1 MKQSSLEGLYEKL
14 RQFDRLADKEEYLF
28 DAIRGA
34 IEAENFEFAAQI
46 CDFVLNEE
54 FEKFG
59 AVLRTR
65 ALMWLTG
72 YIAQNLKESE
82 SEYPNF
88 GDFES
93 CLWKFKW
100 IVSGIAKS
108 SIIEREL
115 IDEVNEAMLF
125 YYERLELS
133 LAAYYKALMNQNID
147 MGDAREAKAN
157 YELWRKL
164 AKDDMGDCE
173 ACEASSEI
181 AYLNFVGEYE
191 AALELATPIISG
203 ELGCIK
209 VPYTTYAPILFS
221 MVTLGRIEEATAL
234 LPKAAAMIESDL
246 RFINQIAPL
255 IEIAVRLGEHE
266 TALSLARKH
275 SHTILDSNDDLN
287 YLKLLIPI
295 VAFGD
300 ENTYKMALEIAGK
313 FDARNQN
320 FYYAD
325 YLNKFYEE
333 FSGLEI

>member
-1 MKQSSLEGLYEKL
+1 MEQGSLEGLYEELNGLKSVI
-14 RQFDRLADKEEYLF
+14 DKEECLF
-28 DAIRGA
+28 DAIRDA
-34 IEAENFEFAAQI
+34 VEAENFEFAAQI
-46 CDFVLNEE
+46 CDFMLNEE

-82 SEYPNF
+82 YPNF
-88 GDFES
+88 NDFTD

-100 IVSGIAKS
+100 IVSGVAKS
-108 SIIEREL
+108 SMIEKEL

-147 MGDAREAKAN
+147 MGDAREAKSN
-157 YELWRKL
+157 YELWKKL
-164 AKDDMGDCE
+164 AKDDMADCK
-173 ACEASSEI
+173 ACEASGEI
-181 AYLNFVGEYE
+181 AYLNFIGEHA
-191 AALELATPIISG
+191 AALELAEPLLSG
-203 ELGCIK
+203 ELTCSE
-209 VPYTTYAPILFS
+209 VPHITYAPILFS
-221 MVTLGRIEEATAL
+221 MIALGRTWEAKTL
-234 LPKAAAMIESDL
+234 LSKAAATIETNP
-246 RFINQIAPL
+246 RVVNQIAPL
-255 IEIAVRLGEHE
+255 IEIAVRLDERE

-275 SHTILDSNDDLN
+275 SAAILDGNDDLN
-287 YLKLLIPI
+287 DLRFFIA
-295 VAFGD
+295 VSAFGD
-300 ENTYKMALEIAGK
+300 ESDYKTALELAGR

-333 FSGLEI
+333 FGV

>member
-1 MKQSSLEGLYEKL
+1 MKQGSLEGLYEKL

-28 DAIRGA
+28 DAIKGA
-34 IEAENFEFAAQI
+34 VEAEDFEFAAQI

-72 YIAQNLKESE
+72 YIAQNLKDSK

-100 IVSGIAKS
+100 IVSGVAKS
-108 SIIEREL
+108 SMIEKEL

-133 LAAYYKALMNQNID
+133 LASYYKALMNQNID

-157 YELWRKL
+157 YELWKNL
-164 AKDDMGDCE
+164 AKDDMSDCE
-173 ACEASSEI
+173 ACEASDEI
-181 AYLNFVGEYE
+181 AYLNFAGEHE
-191 AALELATPIISG
+191 AALGLAEPILSG
-203 ELGCIK
+203 ELSCSE
-209 VPYTTYAPILFS
+209 VPHITYAPILFS
-221 MVTLGRIEEATAL
+221 MIALGRTWEAKTL
-234 LPKAAAMIESDL
+234 LPKAAATIESNP
-246 RFINQIAPL
+246 RVINQIAPL
-255 IEIAVRLGEHE
+255 IEIAVRLDERE

-275 SHTILDSNDDLN
+275 SHAILDSNDDLN
-287 YLKLLIPI
+287 DLRFFIA
-295 VAFGD
+295 VSAFGD
-300 ENTYKMALEIAGK
+300 EGDYKMALELAGK
-313 FDARNQN
+313 FDSRNQN

-325 YLNKFYEE
+325 YLSKFYKE
-333 FSGLEI
+333 FGG

>member
-1 MKQSSLEGLYEKL
+1 MEQGSLEGLYEKL

-46 CDFVLNEE
+46 CDFVLNDE

-65 ALMWLTG
+65 ALLWLTN
-72 YIAQNLKESE
+72 YIAQNLKESK
-82 SEYPNF
+82 YPNF
-88 GDFES
+88 GDFTD

-100 IVSGIAKS
+100 IVSGVAKS
-108 SIIEREL
+108 SMIEKEL

-147 MGDAREAKAN
+147 MGDTREAKAN
-157 YELWRKL
+157 YELWKKL
-164 AKDDMGDCE
+164 VKDDMADCE
-173 ACEASSEI
+173 ACEASDEI
-181 AYLNFVGEYE
+181 AYLNFAGEHA
-191 AALELATPIISG
+191 AALELAAPLLSG
-203 ELGCIK
+203 ELTCSE
-209 VPYTTYAPILFS
+209 VPHITYAPILFS
-221 MVTLGRIEEATAL
+221 MIALGRTWEAKTL
-234 LPKAAAMIESDL
+234 LPKAAATIESNP
-246 RFINQIAPL
+246 RVINQIAPL
-255 IEIAVRLGEHE
+255 IEIAVRLDERE

-275 SHTILDSNDDLN
+275 SRAILDGNDDLN
-287 YLKLLIPI
+287 DLRFFIAVSAL
-295 VAFGD
+295 GD
-300 ENTYKMALEIAGK
+300 ENDYKTALELAGK

-325 YLNKFYEE
+325 YLSKFYEE
-333 FSGLEI
+333 FGS

>member
-1 MKQSSLEGLYEKL
+1 MEQDSLEGLYEKL
-14 RQFDRLADKEEYLF
+14 NGLKSVIDKEECLF
-28 DAIRGA
+28 DAIRDA
-34 IEAENFEFAAQI
+34 VEAENFDFAAQI
-46 CDFVLNEE
+46 CDFVLNDE

-59 AVLRTR
+59 AFLRIK
-65 ALMWLTG
+65 ALMWLTN

-82 SEYPNF
+82 YPNF
-88 GDFES
+88 GDFTD

-100 IVSGIAKS
+100 IVSGVAKS
-108 SIIEREL
+108 SMIEKEL
-115 IDEVNEAMLF
+115 IDEANEAMLF

-147 MGDAREAKAN
+147 MGESKEAKAN
-157 YELWRKL
+157 YKMWKKL
-164 AKDDMGDCE
+164 AKDDMSDCE
-173 ACEASSEI
+173 ACEASDEI
-181 AYLNFVGEYE
+181 AYLNFAGEHE
-191 AALELATPIISG
+191 AALGLAEPILSG
-203 ELGCIK
+203 ELTCSE
-209 VPYTTYAPILFS
+209 VPHITYAPILFS
-221 MVTLGRIEEATAL
+221 MIKTGKIEEAKTL
-234 LPKAAAMIESDL
+234 LPKAAEIIESNP
-246 RFINQIAPL
+246 RVINQIAPL

-295 VAFGD
+295 VAFED

>member
-1 MKQSSLEGLYEKL
+1 MKQGSLEGLYEKL

-34 IEAENFEFAAQI
+34 IEAENFEFATQI

-147 MGDAREAKAN
+147 MGDTREVKAN
-157 YELWRKL
+157 YELWKKL

-173 ACEASSEI
+173 ACEASDEI
-181 AYLNFVGEYE
+181 AYLNFAGEHE
-191 AALELATPIISG
+191 AALELAAPILSG
-203 ELGCIK
+203 ELTCSE
-209 VPYTTYAPILFS
+209 VPHITYAPILFS
-221 MVTLGRIEEATAL
+221 MIKTGKIEEAKTL
-234 LPKAAAMIESDL
+234 LPKAAATIESNP
-246 RFINQIAPL
+246 RVINQIAPL

-287 YLKLLIPI
+287 DLRFFIA
-295 VAFGD
+295 VSAFGD
-300 ENTYKMALEIAGK
+300 EGDYKTALELAGK

-320 FYYAD
+320 FYYTD
-325 YLNKFYEE
+325 YLSKFYEE
-333 FSGLEI
+333 FGV

>member
-28 DAIRGA
+28 DAIKGA

-72 YIAQNLKESE
+72 YIAQNLKD

-88 GDFES
+88 SDFES

-108 SIIEREL
+108 SMIEKEL
-115 IDEVNEAMLF
+115 MDEVNEAMLF
-125 YYERLELS
+125 YYERLELA
-133 LAAYYKALMNQNID
+133 LASYYKALMNQNID
-147 MGDAREAKAN
+147 IGDAREMRAN
-157 YELWRKL
+157 YELWKKL

-173 ACEASSEI
+173 ACEASGEI
-181 AYLNFVGEYE
+181 AYLNFADEHE
-191 AALELATPIISG
+191 AALELAAPIISG

-234 LPKAAAMIESDL
+234 LPKAAAMIESDP

-255 IEIAVRLGEHE
+255 IEIAVRLDERE

-287 YLKLLIPI
+287 DLRFFIA
-295 VAFGD
+295 VSAFGD
-300 ENTYKMALEIAGK
+300 ESDYKTALELVGK

-325 YLNKFYEE
+325 YLSKFYEE
-333 FSGLEI
+333 FGV

>member
-1 MKQSSLEGLYEKL
+1 MEQGSLEGLYEKL

-28 DAIRGA
+28 DAIKGA

-65 ALMWLTG
+65 ALMWLTD
-72 YIAQNLKESE
+72 YIVQNSKENE

-88 GDFES
+88 DDFVD

-100 IVSGIAKS
+100 IVSGVAKS
-108 SIIEREL
+108 SMIEKEL

-125 YYERLELS
+125 YYERMELS
-133 LAAYYKALMNQNID
+133 LATYYKALMNQNID
-147 MGDAREAKAN
+147 MGDAREARAN
-157 YELWRKL
+157 YELWKKL
-164 AKDDMGDCE
+164 AKDNMADCE
-173 ACEASSEI
+173 ACEASGEI
-181 AYLNFVGEYE
+181 AYLNFTGEHE
-191 AALELATPIISG
+191 AALELAAPILSG
-203 ELGCIK
+203 ELTCGE
-209 VPYTTYAPILFS
+209 VPHTTYAPILFS
-221 MVTLGRIEEATAL
+221 MIALGRTWEAKTL
-234 LPKAAAMIESDL
+234 LPKVAATIESNP
-246 RFINQIAPL
+246 RVINQIAPL
-255 IEIAVRLGEHE
+255 IEIAVRLDERE

-275 SHTILDSNDDLN
+275 SHAILDSNDDLN
-287 YLKLLIPI
+287 DLRFFIA
-295 VAFGD
+295 VSAFGD
-300 ENTYKMALEIAGK
+300 ESDYKTALELAGK

-333 FSGLEI
+333 FGV

>member
-28 DAIRGA
+28 DAIKGA
-34 IEAENFEFAAQI
+34 VEVENFEFAAQI

-59 AVLRTR
+59 AFLRTR

-72 YIAQNLKESE
+72 YIAQNLKE

-115 IDEVNEAMLF
+115 IDEVNKAMLF

-133 LAAYYKALMNQNID
+133 LASYYKALMNQNID
-147 MGDAREAKAN
+147 MGDAREARSN
-157 YELWRKL
+157 YELWKKL
-164 AKDDMGDCE
+164 AKDDMSDCE
-173 ACEASSEI
+173 ACEASDEI
-181 AYLNFVGEYE
+181 AYLNFAGEHA
-191 AALELATPIISG
+191 AALELAAPILSG
-203 ELGCIK
+203 ELTCAE
-209 VPYTTYAPILFS
+209 VPHTTYAPILFS
-221 MVTLGRIEEATAL
+221 MIKTGKIEEAKTL
-234 LPKAAAMIESDL
+234 LPKAAATIESNP
-246 RFINQIAPL
+246 RVINQIAPL
-255 IEIAVRLGEHE
+255 IEIAVRLDERE
-266 TALSLARKH
+266 MALSLARKH
-275 SHTILDSNDDLN
+275 SRAILDGNDDLN

-320 FYYAD
+320 FYYTD

>member
-1 MKQSSLEGLYEKL
+1 MQERTLEELYKKL
-14 RQFDRLADKEEYLF
+14 KEFDRLTGKEEFLF
-28 DAIRGA
+28 DEIRDA
-34 IEAENFEFAAQI
+34 VEAQDLAFAAQI
-46 CDFVLNEE
+46 CDFVLNDD

-65 ALMWLTG
+65 ALMWLTD
-72 YIAQNLKESE
+72 YIAQNLKDSK

-100 IVSGIAKS
+100 IVSGVAQS
-108 SIIEREL
+108 SMIEKGL
-115 IDEVNEAMLF
+115 IDEANEAMLF

-157 YELWRKL
+157 YELWKKL

-173 ACEASSEI
+173 ACEASDEI
-181 AYLNFVGEYE
+181 AYLNFAGEHE
-191 AALELATPIISG
+191 AALELATPILSG
-203 ELGCIK
+203 ELTCSE
-209 VPYTTYAPILFS
+209 VPHITYAPILFS
-221 MVTLGRIEEATAL
+221 MIKTGKIEEAKIL
-234 LPKAAAMIESDL
+234 LPKAAAAIESNP
-246 RFINQIAPL
+246 RVINQIAPL
-255 IEIAVRLGEHE
+255 IEIAVRLDERE

-275 SHTILDSNDDLN
+275 SRAILEGNDDLN
-287 YLKLLIPI
+287 DLRFFIA
-295 VAFGD
+295 VSAFGD
-300 ENTYKMALEIAGK
+300 ESDYKTALELAGR

-333 FSGLEI
+333 FGV

>member
-28 DAIRGA
+28 DAIKGA

-72 YIAQNLKESE
+72 YIAQNLKD

-88 GDFES
+88 SDFES

-108 SIIEREL
+108 SMIEKEL

-157 YELWRKL
+157 YELWKKL
-164 AKDDMGDCE
+164 AKDDMSDCE

-181 AYLNFVGEYE
+181 AYLNFAGEHA
-191 AALELATPIISG
+191 AALGLA
-203 ELGCIK
+203 E
-209 VPYTTYAPILFS
+209 PILFS
-221 MVTLGRIEEATAL
+221 MIKTGKIEEAKTL
-234 LPKAAAMIESDL
+234 LPKAAATIESNP
-246 RFINQIAPL
+246 RVINQIAPL
-255 IEIAVRLGEHE
+255 IEIAIRLDERD
-266 TALSLARKH
+266 TALNLARKH
-275 SHTILDSNDDLN
+275 SAAILEGNDDLN
-287 YLKLLIPI
+287 DLRFFIA
-295 VAFGD
+295 VSAFGD
-300 ENTYKMALEIAGK
+300 ESDYRTALELAGK

-333 FSGLEI
+333 FGG

>member
-1 MKQSSLEGLYEKL
+1 MKQGSLEGLYEKL
-14 RQFDRLADKEEYLF
+14 NELKSVIDKEECLF
-28 DAIRGA
+28 DAIRDA
-34 IEAENFEFAAQI
+34 VEAGNFEFAAQI

-65 ALMWLTG
+65 ALLWLTN

-82 SEYPNF
+82 YPNF
-88 GDFES
+88 NDFTD

-100 IVSGIAKS
+100 IVSGVAKS
-108 SIIEREL
+108 SMIEREF

-157 YELWRKL
+157 YELWKKL
-164 AKDDMGDCE
+164 AKDDMADCE
-173 ACEASSEI
+173 ACEASDEI
-181 AYLNFVGEYE
+181 TYLCFTGEYE
-191 AALELATPIISG
+191 AALGLAEPILSG
-203 ELGCIK
+203 ELTCSEVQHI
-209 VPYTTYAPILFS
+209 TYAPILFS
-221 MVTLGRIEEATAL
+221 MIKTGKIEEAKTL
-234 LPKAAAMIESDL
+234 LPKAAATIESNP
-246 RFINQIAPL
+246 RVINQIAPL
-255 IEIAVRLGEHE
+255 IEIAVRLDERE

-275 SHTILDSNDDLN
+275 SAAILDGNDDLN
-287 YLKLLIPI
+287 DLRFFIA
-295 VAFGD
+295 VSAFGD
-300 ENTYKMALEIAGK
+300 ESDYKTALELAGR

>member
-28 DAIRGA
+28 DAIKGA

-72 YIAQNLKESE
+72 YIAQNLKD

-88 GDFES
+88 SDFES

-108 SIIEREL
+108 SMIEKEL
-115 IDEVNEAMLF
+115 MDEVNEAMLF
-125 YYERLELS
+125 YYERLELA
-133 LAAYYKALMNQNID
+133 LASYYKALMNQNID
-147 MGDAREAKAN
+147 IGDAREMRAN
-157 YELWRKL
+157 YELWKKL

-173 ACEASSEI
+173 ACEASGEI
-181 AYLNFVGEYE
+181 AYLNFAGEHE
-191 AALELATPIISG
+191 AALELAAPIISG

-234 LPKAAAMIESDL
+234 LPKAAAMIESDP

-255 IEIAVRLGEHE
+255 IEIAVRLDERE

-287 YLKLLIPI
+287 DLRFFIA
-295 VAFGD
+295 VSAFGD
-300 ENTYKMALEIAGK
+300 ESDYKTALELVGK

-325 YLNKFYEE
+325 YLSKFYEE
-333 FSGLEI
+333 FGV

>member
-14 RQFDRLADKEEYLF
+14 RQFDRLADKEECLF
-28 DAIRGA
+28 DAIRDA
-34 IEAENFEFAAQI
+34 VEAEDFEFAAQI

-72 YIAQNLKESE
+72 YIAQNLKDSKG
-82 SEYPNF
+82 EYPNF

-108 SIIEREL
+108 SVIEKEL

-133 LAAYYKALMNQNID
+133 PAAYYKALMNQNID

-157 YELWRKL
+157 YELWKKL
-164 AKDDMGDCE
+164 AKDDMADCE
-173 ACEASSEI
+173 ACEASDEI
-181 AYLNFVGEYE
+181 AYLNFAGEHE
-191 AALELATPIISG
+191 AALGLAEPILSG
-203 ELGCIK
+203 ELTCSE
-209 VPYTTYAPILFS
+209 VPHITYAPILFS
-221 MVTLGRIEEATAL
+221 MIKTGKIEEVKTL
-234 LPKAAAMIESDL
+234 LPKAAAAIESNP
-246 RFINQIAPL
+246 RVINEIAPL
-255 IEIAVRLGEHE
+255 IEIAVRLDERE

-275 SHTILDSNDDLN
+275 SRAILEGNDDLN
-287 YLKLLIPI
+287 DLRFFIA
-295 VAFGD
+295 VSAFGD
-300 ENTYKMALEIAGK
+300 EGDYKTALELAGR

-333 FSGLEI
+333 FGV

>member
-1 MKQSSLEGLYEKL
+1 MKQGSLEGLYEKL

-59 AVLRTR
+59 AFLRTR

-72 YIAQNLKESE
+72 YIAQNLKE

-108 SIIEREL
+108 SVIEREL
-115 IDEVNEAMLF
+115 IDEANEAMLF

-147 MGDAREAKAN
+147 MGDAREAKTN
-157 YELWRKL
+157 YELWKKL

-173 ACEASSEI
+173 ACEASGEI
-181 AYLNFVGEYE
+181 AYLCFAGEHD
-191 AALELATPIISG
+191 AALKLAEPLLSG
-203 ELGCIK
+203 ELTCSE
-209 VPYTTYAPILFS
+209 VPQITYAPILFS
-221 MVTLGRIEEATAL
+221 MIALGRTWEAKIL
-234 LPKAAAMIESDL
+234 LPKAAATIESNP
-246 RFINQIAPL
+246 RVINQIAPL
-255 IEIAVRLGEHE
+255 IEIAVRLDERE
-266 TALSLARKH
+266 MALNLAHKH
-275 SHTILDSNDDLN
+275 SRAILEGNDDLN
-287 YLKLLIPI
+287 DLRFFIA
-295 VAFGD
+295 VSAFGD
-300 ENTYKMALEIAGK
+300 ESNYKTALELAGK
-313 FDARNQN
+313 FDVRNQN